1 MTVLASRQTTRFT
14 SDRMISHHKHEAAS
28 ISWQEG
34 SLTIRTVICS
44 REHIDLYERLRQ
56 SEQSRRLAWQVLQEI
71 RQVLE
76 ILGDQRI
83 PYEGER
89 KRFRSE
95 GDFLVRALVDVLS
108 QCRFQIGQL
117 ECELTELEKLT
128 AEQKLSRE
136 VLQALRQLARR
147 PSGVGLGEQELR
159 QRLDQ
164 LQELHILPEH
174 RVQPGVNPEGG
185 EETG

>member
-1 MTVLASRQTTRFT
+1 M
-14 SDRMISHHKHEAAS
+14 
-28 ISWQEG
+28 
-34 SLTIRTVICS
+34 
-44 REHIDLYERLRQ
+44 DLYERLRQ

-108 QCRFQIGQL
+108 QCRFQIGRL
-117 ECELTELEKLT
+117 ECE
-128 AEQKLSRE
+128 ACR
-136 VLQALRQLARR
+136 
-147 PSGVGLGEQELR
+147 
-159 QRLDQ
+159 D
-164 LQELHILPEH
+164 
-174 RVQPGVNPEGG
+174 
-185 EETG
+185 